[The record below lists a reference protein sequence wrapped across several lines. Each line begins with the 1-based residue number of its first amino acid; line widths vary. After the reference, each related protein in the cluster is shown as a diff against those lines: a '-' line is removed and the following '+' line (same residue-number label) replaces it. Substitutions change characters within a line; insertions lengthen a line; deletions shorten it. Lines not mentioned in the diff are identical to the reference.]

1 MSTRSRNTGGDRIA
15 QGRRTTAVDD
25 PCLPHVMSWPASDVA
40 ADPAPTQHRI
50 AVSGQVAVS
59 KQRVHRGWRQR
70 TRLWR
75 AQHRE
80 RARFTRGGK
89 AVARGQSLVEFALS
103 ISILMLLML
112 ALLDLGVLLM
122 DHLAVTTAS
131 RQAALAAASAA
142 THSQADCNALAAIAI
157 ATAHHTGLTVTRIVI
172 YEAAANGWELG
183 GAGTTGYADVYT
195 GNPGCVANTTPMP
208 TIANWLPATRHA
220 CFYTEN
226 SLGVEIDYTFTWQ
239 TTVFALPALQIT
251 DHAVVPLAAD
261 MTVGNC

>member
-1 MSTRSRNTGGDRIA
+1 MSLRARCMRG
-15 QGRRTTAVDD
+15 
-25 PCLPHVMSWPASDVA
+25 
-40 ADPAPTQHRI
+40 
-50 AVSGQVAVS
+50 
-59 KQRVHRGWRQR
+59 GWRRVSSQSAPR
-70 TRLWR
+70 
-75 AQHRE
+75 
-80 RARFTRGGK
+80 GK
-89 AVARGQSLVEFALS
+89 ANGGGSAPSPLPADSSLPTIARGQSLVEFALS
-103 ISILMLLML
+103 ISILMVLML

-142 THSQADCNALAAIAI
+142 TRSQADCNALAAIAL
-157 ATAHHTGLTVTRIVI
+157 ATAHHSGLTVNRIVI
-172 YEAAANGWELG
+172 YEAAPNGWELG

-195 GNPGCVANTTPMP
+195 GNPGCTANTTPAP

-226 SLGVEIDYTFTWQ
+226 SLGVEIDYTYTWQ